1 MFTVDFGRLLNNI
14 FEYHLGVTGLSLIR
28 KGNKMSITKKLV
40 GIIAA
45 AALSLG
51 LVSQAAATP
60 VALSGIGSW
69 DSPGVGVPGA
79 LIDLGGG
86 VTSMSFTSGSGTLQ
100 VVADDCCIIG
110 DAFGLI
116 LDGAATAWSFSDTV
130 GSSYGPG
137 YFHGVYTGLISAG
150 AHAFSLYV
158 TQDCCGSGGMAW
170 SASVTPVPEPETYA
184 MLLVGLGL
192 VGFMM
197 RRRREDFSF

>member
-1 MFTVDFGRLLNNI
+1 
-14 FEYHLGVTGLSLIR
+14 
-28 KGNKMSITKKLV
+28 MSITKKLV
-40 GIIAA
+40 GIMAA

-51 LVSQAAATP
+51 LVSQAVATP
-60 VALSGIGSW
+60 VALSGTGYW

-79 LIDLGGG
+79 LIDLAGQGGG

-100 VVADDCCIIG
+100 VVADDCCISG

-116 LDGAATAWSFSDTV
+116 LDGAATPWSFSDTV
-130 GSSYGPG
+130 GSSFGTG
-137 YFHGVYTGLISAG
+137 LFHGVYSGLISAG

-158 TQDCCGSGGMAW
+158 TQDCCGYGGMAW